1 MSAVVSFSSD
11 AVAKSI
17 LNDLPKKTG
26 TNIPAVTVDNFL
38 QIIMKDPYFTDK
50 GLRYNILTGE
60 LVKTKGTLPE
70 VWDEIDRAEAMR
82 HIENEYGLYHEKKY
96 DCAVAAF
103 CKGAAYNPIAEKVLS
118 LKWDG
123 VQRIETGILQRWLNV
138 PDSPY
143 VRECARLLF
152 AGLVHRAIAPGS
164 KFDYMV
170 VFIGKQGCGKS
181 TFCRW
186 LAMSDDLYVSLKT
199 IDAKKAAEI
208 IAGKLIVEI
217 EELAAILPINTRA
230 ETKTEA
236 EIKAF
241 LSTDKERFRAAYARQ
256 ATDHP
261 RSNIFVATTN
271 EHNFLTDWTGNR
283 RWFPVQVE
291 SDPEFLYQHK
301 SEIQHD
307 IEQAVAEMAV
317 AYNADSPF
325 ANAFPAHDLLEE
337 IENRQKKAMVE
348 DPRVGVIDDFIH
360 SGQRSKTCVPEVW
373 RELCRADLEKGD
385 LTTIKS
391 REIGRILRGLGC
403 TAENVSSFPGY
414 GRQKTYKIP

>member
-1 MSAVVSFSSD
+1 M
-11 AVAKSI
+11 
-17 LNDLPKKTG
+17 
-26 TNIPAVTVDNFL
+26 
-38 QIIMKDPYFTDK
+38 
-50 GLRYNILTGE
+50 
-60 LVKTKGTLPE
+60 
-70 VWDEIDRAEAMR
+70 
-82 HIENEYGLYHEKKY
+82 
-96 DCAVAAF
+96 
-103 CKGAAYNPIAEKVLS
+103 
-118 LKWDG
+118 
-123 VQRIETGILQRWLNV
+123 
-138 PDSPY
+138 
-143 VRECARLLF
+143 
-152 AGLVHRAIAPGS
+152 
-164 KFDYMV
+164 
-170 VFIGKQGCGKS
+170 
-181 TFCRW
+181 
-186 LAMSDDLYVSLKT
+186 
-199 IDAKKAAEI
+199 
-208 IAGKLIVEI
+208 
-217 EELAAILPINTRA
+217 
-230 ETKTEA
+230 
-236 EIKAF
+236 
-241 LSTDKERFRAAYARQ
+241 
-256 ATDHP
+256 
-261 RSNIFVATTN
+261 
-271 EHNFLTDWTGNR
+271 
-283 RWFPVQVE
+283 QVE